1 MNILNPKS
9 LIDRLGPSR
18 REIQSRSDCRRCKL
32 SSVRCL
38 VYVVLSLWPLT
49 ATAQRQPV
57 MAEHGMVVSVHELG
71 SQAGVEILKK
81 GGNAVDAAI
90 ATGFALTVVYPS
102 AGSMAGGG
110 FMLIHRAAD
119 NRQIGIDYRETA
131 PAAAHRDMYLA
142 EDGSVMTE
150 LGSSRMGW
158 RASGVPGTVDAFAR
172 AFEKYGSGRVTWA
185 EIIEPARRLAEA
197 HGLTQA
203 AVELFQGAAPMLSRF
218 DESRRVLLNN
228 GAGWRAGDVWRQPEL
243 AATLARLQAH
253 GPREFYEGETAR
265 RIASAMQEND
275 GTLTLEDLKG
285 YRAIEREPLRYS
297 YRGHEII
304 GMPPPSSGAITM
316 FQMLAMI
323 EPFDVRGLG
332 HNSAAKHH
340 LFAEV
345 MRRAFRDRIEYIGDP
360 AFVSVP
366 IAEMLDRDYLAGR
379 MLDFDPAR
387 ATPSAGLA
395 PGLGLRE
402 SLETTHFSVV
412 DAEGNAVSNTYT
424 LRNSFGSGVTIPGTG
439 ILMNN
444 VMDDLAAK
452 VGVPN
457 MHGLMQG
464 AANAIEPGKRALSS
478 QTPAMVFK
486 DGQLLLVTGSP
497 GGPTIINTVFQ
508 IITNVIDFAM
518 PVMQAVEA
526 PRIHHQWLPDE
537 LVHEPFGLS
546 ADTAALLRAK
556 GHKLTERARYQ
567 GQAET
572 IMIDHVTGFKLGA
585 SDPRHADATAIGH

>member
-1 MNILNPKS
+1 MVI
-9 LIDRLGPSR
+9 IWMLGPITLPVAR
-18 REIQSRSDCRRCKL
+18 
-32 SSVRCL
+32 
-38 VYVVLSLWPLT
+38 
-49 ATAQRQPV
+49 AQRQPV
-57 MAEHGMVVSVHELG
+57 AAEHGMVVSVHELG

-90 ATGFALTVVYPS
+90 ATGFALAAVYPS
-102 AGSMAGGG
+102 AGNLAGGG
-110 FMLIHRAAD
+110 FMLIHRADD

-172 AFEKYGSGRVTWA
+172 AFLKYGSGRVTWA
-185 EIIEPARRLAEA
+185 EIIEPARRLAEG
-197 HGLTQA
+197 HVLTRA
-203 AVELFQGAAPMLSRF
+203 AVELLQRDARLLSRF
-218 DESRRVLLNN
+218 EESRRVLLNN
-228 GAGWRAGDVWRQPEL
+228 GESWRVGDVWRQPDL
-243 AATLARLQAH
+243 AATLARLQEH

-265 RIASAMQEND
+265 RIADAMRENG
-275 GTLTLEDLKG
+275 GTITLEDLKG
-285 YRAIEREPLRYS
+285 YRAIERVPLRHI
-297 YRGHEII
+297 YRGHEIV
-304 GMPPPSSGAITM
+304 GMPPPSSGAITL

-323 EPFDVRGLG
+323 EPYDVRGMG

-366 IAEMLDRDYLAGR
+366 IAEMLDRNYLAGR
-379 MLDFDPAR
+379 MADFDPMRVTA
-387 ATPSAGLA
+387 SAGLA

-402 SLETTHFSVV
+402 SAETTHFSVV
-412 DAEGNAVSNTYT
+412 DREGNAVSNTYT

-439 ILMNN
+439 LLMNN

-464 AANAIEPGKRALSS
+464 PANAIEPGKRALSS
-478 QTPAMVFK
+478 QTPAMVFR
-486 DGQLLLVTGSP
+486 DGRLLLVTGSP

-508 IITNVIDFAM
+508 IITNVIDFKM

-537 LVHEPFGLS
+537 LTYEPFGLS
-546 ADTAALLRAK
+546 SDTAKLLEGK
-556 GHKLTERARYQ
+556 GHKLTLRTRYQ

-572 IMIDHVTGFKLGA
+572 IMIDPATGMKMGA
-585 SDPRHADATAIGH
+585 ADPRHPDARAVGH